1 MSSNDEAPSPE
12 AACRPAATPEA
23 EAEAACRPAAGPE
36 AACRPAATLE
46 AACRPADQLSCR
58 PAPECLPA
66 ERKKWFLIGLL
77 VGIAALLVVGWAMG
91 WLSF

>member
-1 MSSNDEAPSPE
+1 MSANDEAPSPE
-12 AACRPAATPEA
+12 GACRPAATS
-23 EAEAACRPAAGPE
+23 EAACRPAPAPE

-46 AACRPADQLSCR
+46 AGCRPADQLI
-58 PAPECLPA
+58 PPPIPCLPA

-77 VGIAALLVVGWAMG
+77 VGAAALFVLGWAVG

>member
-1 MSSNDEAPSPE
+1 MSANDEAPSP
-12 AACRPAATPEA
+12 
-23 EAEAACRPAAGPE
+23 EAACRPAAGPE

-46 AACRPADQLSCR
+46 AGCRPADQLGE
-58 PAPECLPA
+58 APCLPA

-77 VGIAALLVVGWAMG
+77 VGAAALFVLGWAMG